1 MMKKRRV
8 DVWMHK
14 GRYIYIYMEQCQ
26 RVVFSPLCF
35 TIFFCY
41 MYMTLTFTT
50 AVTMDDVCK
59 EKRDELRE

>member
-1 MMKKRRV
+1 
-8 DVWMHK
+8 
-14 GRYIYIYMEQCQ
+14 MEQCQ